1 MVVQRRMKFWT
12 VFLNKDFLELTIF
25 ELKILE
31 FQWRENVVKDK
42 TRQRI
47 NQRQGGEK
55 VGHVVEMIC
64 VAGT

>member
-1 MVVQRRMKFWT
+1 M
-12 VFLNKDFLELTIF
+12 
-25 ELKILE
+25 
-31 FQWRENVVKDK
+31 VKDK

-55 VGHVVEMIC
+55 VEYVVEMMC